1 MLLNCSFASQLLFS
15 GILFKV
21 IKVTGLSPVH
31 LAWVIEVYLSQCEYI
46 MAKGEVSSE
55 MEKAVFWVQ
64 FSGML
69 FKSHISDLSDSKFL
83 VTLS

>member
-1 MLLNCSFASQLLFS
+1 
-15 GILFKV
+15 
-21 IKVTGLSPVH
+21 
-31 LAWVIEVYLSQCEYI
+31 

-69 FKSHISDLSDSKFL
+69 LKSHISDLSDSKFL